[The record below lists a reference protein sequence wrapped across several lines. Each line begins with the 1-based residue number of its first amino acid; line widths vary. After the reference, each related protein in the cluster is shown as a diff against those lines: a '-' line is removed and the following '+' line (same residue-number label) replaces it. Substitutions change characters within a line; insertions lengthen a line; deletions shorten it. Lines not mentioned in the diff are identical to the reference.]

1 MSREVKVFEPV
12 AVRALPGHRIWIRY
26 RDGAEGEVDLSH
38 LAGRGVF
45 DLWNDERQFAK
56 VHIGPGYAI
65 AWSQDVELCPD
76 AVYLRLTGRSPE
88 DVLGEPARA
97 ASA

>member
-1 MSREVKVFEPV
+1 MFKPV
-12 AVRALPGHRIWIRY
+12 AVRALPGYRIWIRY

-45 DLWNDERQFAK
+45 ALWNDPREFEK
-56 VHIGPGYAI
+56 LHIGPGHSI
-65 AWSQDVELCPD
+65 AWTDELELCPD
-76 AVYLRLTGRSPE
+76 AIYMQLTGRSPE